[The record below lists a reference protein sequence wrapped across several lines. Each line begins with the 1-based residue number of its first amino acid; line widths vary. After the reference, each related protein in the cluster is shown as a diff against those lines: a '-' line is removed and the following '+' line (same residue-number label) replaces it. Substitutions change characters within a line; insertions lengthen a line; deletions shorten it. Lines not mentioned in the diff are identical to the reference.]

1 MFLFQDENGIIR
13 AGIWVGGFV
22 MFVFFKKLELI
33 GSGGYANVYRA
44 QNLLTNQYVAWK
56 ELHVASPENRRRFER
71 ERDMLKLYGG
81 TGDAPKF
88 IYDGLQANP
97 PYIIMELSTL
107 GSLEQFVGQRVD
119 VKRCLRWLID
129 IAHTL
134 ERVQRNKH
142 KHRDIKPSNLLLFNE
157 NGRERVRLSDFGI
170 AQRPDTNSSLKT
182 NSPLGTREY
191 LDPKAVRDN
200 YFYPESDI
208 FALGKTMRELLTG
221 LREPSI
227 FKPIPGPALLTALIN
242 SMTSDNLSSRP
253 SSQLIYQIAEDILRQ
268 IEMAE
273 FAAIQA
279 HQTQVPEIN
288 WGTLIKAAAGVA
300 AVLLVANSN
309 TYDENVGQYRNS
321 KGQFASGWLG

>member
-1 MFLFQDENGIIR
+1 MFAFY
-13 AGIWVGGFV
+13 
-22 MFVFFKKLELI
+22 KKLDLI
-33 GSGGYANVYRA
+33 GSGGYANVYLA
-44 QNLLTNQYVAWK
+44 QHLLTNQYAAWK
-56 ELHVASPENRRRFER
+56 ELRVASPENRKRFER
-71 ERDMLKLYGG
+71 EREMLKLYGA
-81 TGDAPKF
+81 TGDSPKLLF
-88 IYDGLQANP
+88 DGISAST
-97 PYIIMELSTL
+97 PYIVMELSTL
-107 GSLEQFVGQRVD
+107 GSLEQFVGQPVD

-129 IAHTL
+129 MGRTS
-134 ERVQRNKH
+134 EKVQRNKH
-142 KHRDIKPSNLLLFNE
+142 KHRDIKPSNLLLYNE

-221 LREPSI
+221 FREPNISR
-227 FKPIPGPALLTALIN
+227 PIPGPASLSALIN

-253 SSQLIYQIAEDILRQ
+253 SPQVIYQTAESILRE

-273 FAAIQA
+273 YAAMQA
-279 HQTQVPEIN
+279 QQAQAPGIN
-288 WGTLIKAAAGVA
+288 WGAIAKAAVGLA